1 MMEICYQK
9 TKREENEMITISFMA
24 KEGKITHA

>member
-9 TKREENEMITISFMA
+9 TEREENEFITISFMA